1 MNYLELVQQ
10 VLLLSRISE
19 SRLSEPL
26 STFTGATGPEY
37 EAIQWVAQ
45 ADVDLQLH
53 RNGWLFMRGNADL
66 LLSSGAS
73 TLTPAAALSTIRMIL
88 PAEDCAGRR
97 SIGCYLDS
105 VADESRVA
113 FIDYERWYG
122 SGLGRGTQQRSGRP
136 SCCTDN
142 KGVILFDAVADT
154 NYQITFDYTRKP
166 QRMTLATS
174 ESLIPEEH
182 RMVIV
187 WWALHRYYCLSRD
200 STTEFRAKC
209 KVEMDRELNRLYA
222 AQLPPTTSG

>member
-1 MNYLELVQQ
+1 MTYLELVQQ

-26 STFTGATGPEY
+26 SSLTGVTGPEY
-37 EAIQWVAQ
+37 EVTQWVAQ
-45 ADVDLQLH
+45 SDVDLQLH

-73 TLTPAAALSTIRMIL
+73 SLTPAAAQNTIRMIL
-88 PAEDCAGRR
+88 PAEEDNGRR

-105 VADESRVA
+105 LADESRVN
-113 FIDYERWYG
+113 FVDYERWYAVG
-122 SGLGRGTQQRSGRP
+122 YGRGTLQRTGRP
-136 SCCTDN
+136 AHCAN
-142 KGVILFDAVADT
+142 NNGVLLFDAVADE
-154 NYQITFDYTRKP
+154 NYRITFDYVRQP

-174 ESLIPEEH
+174 ESLIPDEH

-187 WWALHRYYCLSRD
+187 WWALHRYYSLTRD
-200 STTEFRAKC
+200 STPEFRAKC

-222 AQLPPTTSG
+222 AQLPPITAG